1 MLLRLAKPQ
10 LRVGGDD
17 GNTSSDVLERWLES
31 VSRVQ
36 KGDLGFRAHGDRLNN
51 SKTCFKSHGRVKR
64 RTSEA
69 DFTY

>member
-1 MLLRLAKPQ
+1 MLLRSAKPQ
-10 LRVGGDD
+10 LRMGGND

-36 KGDLGFRAHGDRLNN
+36 KGDLDFRAHGDRVNN
-51 SKTCFKSHGRVKR
+51 YKTCFKSQGGVKR
-64 RTSEA
+64 KFSKA